1 VNIPNSI
8 TLARILLVPLIIWL
22 ILREERMAAFVVFV
36 ISGASDALDGL
47 IAKQFDAVTR
57 LGKYLDP
64 LADKI
69 LLVSIYVTL
78 GVKADIPVWLVLL
91 VVSRDLLI
99 VGGILFSYLME
110 VYVKIRPSRI
120 SKVNTFVQ
128 ILLASV
134 VLGAG
139 AFDLDLGYVIP
150 TIVYIVAATTIL
162 SGYDYLRMWMREY
175 NQEGT

>member
-1 VNIPNSI
+1 
-8 TLARILLVPLIIWL
+8 
-22 ILREERMAAFVVFV
+22 MAAFVIFV
-36 ISGASDALDGL
+36 ISGISDALDGL
-47 IAKQFDAVTR
+47 IAKQFNAVTR

-78 GVKADIPVWLVLL
+78 GVKADIPIWLVLL

-110 VYVKIRPSRI
+110 VFVKIKPSRI

-139 AFDLDLGYVIP
+139 AFELELGYVIP
-150 TIVYIVAATTIL
+150 VIVYTVAVTTIL

-175 NQEGT
+175 NQDGSGGDLS

>member
-8 TLARILLVPLIIWL
+8 TLARIVFVPMIVWL
-22 ILREERMAAFVVFV
+22 ILREERMAAFVIFV
-36 ISGASDALDGL
+36 LSGVSDALDGL
-47 IAKQFDAVTR
+47 IAKQFNSVTR

-78 GVKADIPVWLVLL
+78 GVQQSIPSWIVIM

-99 VGGILFSYLME
+99 VGGILFSYLMDIRL
-110 VYVKIRPSRI
+110 KIRPSKV

-128 ILLASV
+128 ILLAAA

-139 AFDLDLGYVIP
+139 AFDLNLGYFLDV
-150 TIVYIVAATTIL
+150 IVYTVAITTIL
-162 SGYDYLRMWMREY
+162 SGYNYLSAWMREY
-175 NQEGT
+175 NDQ